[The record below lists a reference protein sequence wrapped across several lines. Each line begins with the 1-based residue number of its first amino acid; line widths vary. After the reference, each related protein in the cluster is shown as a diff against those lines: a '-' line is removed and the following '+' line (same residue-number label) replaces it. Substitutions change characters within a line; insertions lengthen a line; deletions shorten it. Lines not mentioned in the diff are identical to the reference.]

1 MKGKKALKKK
11 MASSSSY
18 RYTESPTF
26 EYNQRIHIPIHRLSN
41 NSNYEFHSKDTTI
54 QWINDRIT
62 GDEKFQMKINIE
74 GFNQNE
80 VTILLLCFD
89 LLFCLSSN

>member
-1 MKGKKALKKK
+1 

-26 EYNQRIHIPIHRLSN
+26 EYNQRIHVPIHRLSN
-41 NSNYEFHSKDTTI
+41 NSNYEFHNQIHPKDTII
-54 QWINDRIT
+54 QWINDPIT
-62 GDEKFQMKINIE
+62 DGEKFQMKINIE
-74 GFNQNE
+74 GFNKNE
-80 VTILLLCFD
+80 VIIFLRYFD